1 MKAEHSRDSGVDR
14 ICAGPQA
21 AQQASHGSR
30 ADRNEAPAQS
40 LSEEDNMTNPFE
52 DENGVYHVLINEE
65 GQHSLW
71 PSFIEVPA
79 GWTIVHAS
87 DSRAACLEFINQHW
101 TDMRPKS
108 LIESMKKSSAS
119 EQQEDSADSTTEPK
133 SNILN
138 WDSNTRH

>member
-1 MKAEHSRDSGVDR
+1 MRVRKQCEKRMLASGSK
-14 ICAGPQA
+14 P
-21 AQQASHGSR
+21 
-30 ADRNEAPAQS
+30 PAQS
-40 LSEEDNMTNPFE
+40 LSEEDNVTNPFE

-87 DSRAACLEFINQHW
+87 DSRTACLEFINQHW

-108 LIESMKKSSAS
+108 LIESMKKSSPR
-119 EQQEDSADSTTEPK
+119 ERQEDSAHSTTEPK